1 MPSTTEITVQ
11 QLSRLIGL
19 PSAPAIVDVRTE
31 EDYAAAPHLIPGSRR
46 RDFRAVKTWAG
57 HYHGRS
63 VIVACQR
70 GLKLSQGVAAW
81 MRHEGIDAQTLE
93 GGFEAWKGAGHLLV
107 RTEKLPAR
115 DEHDRTV
122 WVTRARP
129 KVDRIACPW
138 LIRRFVDPGA
148 VFLFVAPSEV
158 LPVAERFSAT
168 PFDIDGVFWSHR
180 GETCTFDTMIAEFGL
195 KSEPLSRLA
204 ASFAVRIRP
213 NWISHR
219 KPPACSRPR
228 SDTRACI
235 ATTSRSSTPRWRCT
249 TPSTGGA
256 ATRRRKRT
264 TGRRPR
270 LRLEQG
276 SMQQDTVIAG
286 TAPPPTYAEALKVWA
301 RIGLLSFGGPAG
313 QIALMHRELV
323 EERKWIDEGRY
334 LNALNFCMLL
344 PGPEAMQLATYVGWR
359 LHGLKGGLTAGL
371 LFVIPGALIV
381 LALSMLYAAFGK
393 LPLVEAVFVGIKAAV
408 LAIVVE
414 ALLRIARRSLKDGVE
429 WAIAGSAFVA
439 IFFLAVPF
447 PLIVLAAALI
457 GFARG
462 GNAPAAS
469 SVANADSG
477 APIAQTLTTTA
488 VWLAIWI
495 VPLAALAAMFGPS
508 HVLSQIALFFSKL
521 AVVTFGGAYAVLAYM
536 AQDVVET
543 HRWLT
548 AGEMLDG
555 LGLAET
561 TPGPLIL
568 VTEFVG
574 FLAAHRHGGGNP
586 WVMGVLGALV
596 TLWATFAPCFLW
608 IFAGAPYIERLNA
621 EPRLKAALAAVTA
634 AVVGVILNLTVWFA
648 LHVLFASVTER
659 FAGPLRLHAP
669 DLASISW
676 PALLLSGVAIVLLFV
691 LHRGVLTTL
700 AVCGALAFAWHAV
713 A

>member
-1 MPSTTEITVQ
+1 M
-11 QLSRLIGL
+11 
-19 PSAPAIVDVRTE
+19 SA
-31 EDYAAAPHLIPGSRR
+31 
-46 RDFRAVKTWAG
+46 
-57 HYHGRS
+57 
-63 VIVACQR
+63 
-70 GLKLSQGVAAW
+70 
-81 MRHEGIDAQTLE
+81 
-93 GGFEAWKGAGHLLV
+93 
-107 RTEKLPAR
+107 
-115 DEHDRTV
+115 
-122 WVTRARP
+122 
-129 KVDRIACPW
+129 
-138 LIRRFVDPGA
+138 
-148 VFLFVAPSEV
+148 
-158 LPVAERFSAT
+158 
-168 PFDIDGVFWSHR
+168 
-180 GETCTFDTMIAEFGL
+180 
-195 KSEPLSRLA
+195 
-204 ASFAVRIRP
+204 
-213 NWISHR
+213 
-219 KPPACSRPR
+219 
-228 SDTRACI
+228 
-235 ATTSRSSTPRWRCT
+235 
-249 TPSTGGA
+249 
-256 ATRRRKRT
+256 
-264 TGRRPR
+264 
-270 LRLEQG
+270 

-323 EERKWIDEGRY
+323 DERKWIDEGRY

-359 LHGLKGGLTAGL
+359 LHGIKGGLTAGL
-371 LFVIPGALIV
+371 LFVIPGALVV
-381 LALSMLYAAFGK
+381 LGLSILYAAFGK
-393 LPLVEAVFVGIKAAV
+393 LPLVEAVFIGIKAAV

-414 ALLRIARRSLKDGVE
+414 ALLRIARRSLKGNVE
-429 WAIAGSAFVA
+429 WTIAGAAFVA

-462 GNAPAAS
+462 GVPAAS
-469 SVANADSG
+469 SLARADIEV
-477 APIAQTLTTTA
+477 PIAQTLATTFT
-488 VWLAIWI
+488 WLAIWI
-495 VPLAALAAMFGPS
+495 VPLAALAAIFGPS

-536 AQDVVET
+536 AQDVVQSYG
-543 HRWLT
+543 WLT

-586 WVMGVLGALV
+586 WVMGVLGAV
-596 TLWATFAPCFLW
+596 VALWATFAPCFLW

-659 FAGPLRLHAP
+659 FAGPLRLHVP
-669 DLASISW
+669 DLASISL
-676 PALLLSGVAIVLLFV
+676 PALLLSGVAVLLLFV

-700 AVCGALAFAWHAV
+700 AVCAALALAWHAMG
-713 A
+713 